1 MHSFSAQESGQ
12 RPLDS
17 ETISGIKIA
26 VLLTL
31 TIVVLSSYLCLII
44 INRSTKKKLQGWQD
58 QKVQKQEWWDSNKQD
73 ALYNLL
79 SSQQDFYEKV
89 CRDTLW

>member
-1 MHSFSAQESGQ
+1 MYMHSFSAQESGQ

-26 VLLTL
+26 VFLIL
-31 TIVVLSSYLCLII
+31 TIVVLSSYLCLVI
-44 INRSTKKKLQGWQD
+44 LLE
-58 QKVQKQEWWDSNKQD
+58 VQKNCRDGRIKKCTNKSGGIVTNKMHSTTYFQ
-73 ALYNLL
+73 
-79 SSQQDFYEKV
+79 QQDFYEKV